1 MNERDE
7 ILDVVD
13 SEDLIIGKASRV
25 QVHSDRLMHR
35 SGHILAFNST
45 GSLFL
50 QKRSMIKGESPGL
63 WDSSAAGHVESGE
76 DYLNCAKRELEEE
89 LSLSDVQLDEIMAI
103 PAQIKTL
110 WEHVRVYK
118 CVTDGKVCIDKN
130 EISEGRYFELSEA
143 KTLMQLNPDIF
154 TSTFNHIYV
163 NYISKLVQACH
174 HQYSP

>member
-1 MNERDE
+1 MNESDE
-7 ILDVVD
+7 IFDVVD
-13 SEDLIIGKASRV
+13 AEDLIIGKASRF
-25 QVHSDRLMHR
+25 QVHNNELMHR
-35 SGHILAFNST
+35 SVHILVFNST

-50 QKRSMIKGESPGL
+50 QKRSMLKDESPGL

-89 LSLSDVQLDEIMAI
+89 LSLLRVQLDEIMVI
-103 PAQIKTL
+103 PAQIKTF

-118 CVTDGKVCIDKN
+118 CVTDGKVCVDKN
-130 EISEGRYFELSEA
+130 EISEGRYFWLSEA
-143 KTLMQLNPDIF
+143 RALMQSNPDMF

-163 NYISKLVQACH
+163 NYISKLDQACH

>member
-25 QVHSDRLMHR
+25 QVHNNGLMHR
-35 SGHILAFNST
+35 SVHVLVFNST

-89 LSLSDVQLDEIMAI
+89 LSLSDGRKRITI
-103 PAQIKTL
+103 SRIK
-110 WEHVRVYK
+110 
-118 CVTDGKVCIDKN
+118 
-130 EISEGRYFELSEA
+130 
-143 KTLMQLNPDIF
+143 
-154 TSTFNHIYV
+154 
-163 NYISKLVQACH
+163 
-174 HQYSP
+174 

>member
-1 MNERDE
+1 MNQRDE

-25 QVHSDRLMHR
+25 QVHNNELMHR
-35 SGHILAFNST
+35 SVHILVFNST

-50 QKRSMIKGESPGL
+50 QRRSMFKDESPGL

-89 LSLSDVQLDEIMAI
+89 LSLSDVQLDEIIAI

-110 WEHVRVYK
+110 CEHVRVYK
-118 CVTDGKVCIDKN
+118 CGTNGKVCIDKN
-130 EISEGRYFELSEA
+130 EISEGRYFELPEA
-143 KTLMQLNPDIF
+143 RTLMQSNPDIF

-163 NYISKLVQACH
+163 NYINKLAQACH
-174 HQYSP
+174 NQYSW